1 MEAQNPLGEAPLSYS
16 LGFFVLKKS
25 SGESHPA
32 KGQDRIQLRNHH
44 STWVHWAHL
53 QLLQGPV
60 CRPASARVEGRSLGV
75 EGLTRSHG
83 TKGASLLTS
92 SRAPQRA
99 RAAGAERGVRE
110 ADAQGAGGG
119 RCGGGGAGE
128 RWDAPLCQDG
138 RACRKGGKEGRWD
151 LDTQRPTGGKLEF
164 PSSITFPGEK
174 QVVQPDH
181 TAQPLGSETN

>member
-32 KGQDRIQLRNHH
+32 KRQDRTQPRNHH

-83 TKGASLLTS
+83 TEGASLLTS

-119 RCGGGGAGE
+119 WCGGGGAGE
-128 RWDAPLCQDG
+128 
-138 RACRKGGKEGRWD
+138 
-151 LDTQRPTGGKLEF
+151 
-164 PSSITFPGEK
+164 
-174 QVVQPDH
+174 
-181 TAQPLGSETN
+181 